1 MAYSPTFKKEECKKL
16 SNESQ
21 MDNLVI
27 SDTIKAACNP
37 TNEEV
42 EQRRLTLRHS
52 SAARVLTNNDLE
64 ETEDAGSNS
73 GGESL

>member
-1 MAYSPTFKKEECKKL
+1 MKKEHYEKL
-16 SNESQ
+16 SNETQ
-21 MDNLVI
+21 MDNLII
-27 SDTIKAACNP
+27 SDAIKAACNP

-52 SAARVLTNNDLE
+52 SATRVLTNNDLE
-64 ETEDAGSNS
+64 ETEDTSNNS